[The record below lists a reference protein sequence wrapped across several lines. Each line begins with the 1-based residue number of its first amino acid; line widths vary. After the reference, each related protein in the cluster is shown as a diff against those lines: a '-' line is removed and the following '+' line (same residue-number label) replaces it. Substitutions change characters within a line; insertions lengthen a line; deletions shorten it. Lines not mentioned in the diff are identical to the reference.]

1 MESMSHDPAAGA
13 IGLHVVDIA
22 TRGLTSGAMASGPV
36 TALAPAGA
44 DEVSLQA
51 VAAFAAEG
59 AAMLALNTAAQ
70 EEVARTGVA
79 LTDIARMYA
88 QVDGEAAGSLHSAGG
103 RIAGQTFVGPTGGGL
118 MRAEAPLSAA
128 DGTAPLANLVEG
140 GPVVTPSP
148 TVPTTSPTVPG
159 PASAMPGA
167 VNAASTLLGAGAAPL
182 SSLGSVAQGAS
193 AGGAAGPGL
202 ASSLDRRP
210 GGRPARRAGRPTAG
224 RKPGIAAGA
233 ASATHRPGWS
243 SMMPSHI
250 CATSMATFSLMNAC
264 CVPV

>member
-118 MRAEAPLSAA
+118 MRAEAPLSA

-202 ASSLDRRP
+202 ASSLAGDPEEGRRDEPGDQRP
-210 GGRPARRAGRPTAG
+210 GE
-224 RKPGIAAGA
+224 
-233 ASATHRPGWS
+233 
-243 SMMPSHI
+243 
-250 CATSMATFSLMNAC
+250 SL
-264 CVPV
+264 V